1 MDRLVNWFWNLL
13 ESVLLIC
20 IRLLEKIIRRQI
32 PEKTRQILLQFVK
45 FGVVGVSNSLVNY
58 VSYVT
63 SLLLFRRI
71 RWFGN
76 TDYLAAQIIA
86 FVLSVLWS
94 YYWNHRY
101 VFVEGGQNTS
111 WVVTLATT
119 FAAYSFTGLLLSE
132 GLLLLWVRVV
142 GLSEFAAPILNIL
155 ICLPINFLMNR
166 FWAFQ

>member
-1 MDRLVNWFWNLL
+1 MLRLIDGMWQLVEVVFRF
-13 ESVLLIC
+13 C
-20 IRLLEKIIRRQI
+20 IRFLEKVIHRQI
-32 PEKTRQILLQFVK
+32 PEKTRQMLLQFVK
-45 FGVVGVSNSLVNY
+45 FGIVGVSNSLVNY

-71 RWFGN
+71 LWFGD

-101 VFVEGGQNTS
+101 VFVEGGQNTN
-111 WVVTLATT
+111 WIITLTKT

-132 GLLLLWVRVV
+132 ALLLLWVRVV
-142 GLSEFAAPILNIL
+142 GLSEFVAPILNIL

-166 FWAFQ
+166 FWAFK